1 MKVKKIEEP
10 EWIVIFADELKMD
23 WV

>member
-10 EWIVIFADELKMD
+10 EWIVIFADEFKMD